1 MARDGVRKNL
11 KRDEQIKGLVGKIP
25 YSKIGKIYNI
35 SRQRVF
41 QIIKDGN

>member
-1 MARDGVRKNL
+1 MARDGIKHNL
-11 KRDEQIKGLVGKIP
+11 KRDIEIKGLVGKIP